1 MTDTIFA
8 LSSGPPPSGVAV
20 IRISGPLS
28 FDILRKLS
36 GSHRLPPER
45 QAMLRSIYRP
55 FDHQLLDK
63 ALVIIFAGPRS
74 FTGEDS
80 AEIHCHGSPSVV
92 AAVQQALASLGARP
106 AEAGEFTRR
115 AFETGRLDLT
125 QAEALSDLI
134 AAETEAQREQALSGA
149 GGALREKAERWREQ
163 LLTQMAL
170 IEAHLDF
177 ADESDVTHPPLRTE
191 GQPEAEREATRA
203 KGAAGGVSTLAEE
216 IQTAL
221 TAAPI
226 AERIRH
232 GLTIAI
238 VGPPN
243 AGKSS
248 LLNALARR
256 DVAIVTPHAGTT
268 RDILE
273 VHLDLAGRPAVLLD
287 TAGLRDTTDPIEA
300 EGIARARARAAKA
313 DLVLDLSPTG
323 NIANKIDETQTTPGW
338 HEGKLH
344 LSAKTGAG
352 LPALENWLADWATTQ
367 IPKGEPPLVT
377 TARQQSLLT
386 ETLISLH
393 EAEQQQDPV
402 LVAESLR
409 AAAHSLGRLTG
420 QIDPEAVLG
429 AIFSRF
435 CIGK

>member
-1 MTDTIFA
+1 MQNTIFA

-20 IRISGPLS
+20 IRISGAES
-28 FDILRKLS
+28 FGIVRRLTDKME
-36 GSHRLPPER
+36 LPPAR
-45 QAMLRSIYRP
+45 QAMLRSIFRP
-55 FDHQLLDK
+55 EGGQLLDK
-63 ALVIIFAGPRS
+63 ALVIIFPGPRS

-92 AAVQQALASLGARP
+92 AAVQQALASVGARP
-106 AEAGEFTRR
+106 AEPGEFTRR

-134 AAETEAQREQALSGA
+134 AAETESQREQALSGA
-149 GGALREKAERWREQ
+149 GGRLRDLANGWRGE
-163 LLTQMAL
+163 LLNLMAF

-177 ADESDVTHPPLRTE
+177 ADEGDVADDGSIPARS
-191 GQPEAEREATRA
+191 GIR
-203 KGAAGGVSTLAEE
+203 TLADE
-216 IQTAL
+216 IEAAL
-221 TAAPI
+221 ATAPI
-226 AERIRH
+226 AERVRH

-287 TAGLRDTTDPIEA
+287 TAGLRETADPIEA
-300 EGIARARARAAKA
+300 EGIARARARAKAA
-313 DLVLDLSPTG
+313 DLILDLGENG
-323 NIANKIDETQTTPGW
+323 NILNKIDESGEAPGW
-338 HEGKLH
+338 HGGKLH
-344 LSAKTGAG
+344 ISASTGAG
-352 LPALENWLADWATTQ
+352 LPELESWLANWAGEQ

-377 TARQQSLLT
+377 TARQKSLLT
-386 ETLISLH
+386 ETLARLQ
-393 EAEQQQDPV
+393 EAEAQTDPV
-402 LVAESLR
+402 LAAESLR
-409 AAAHSLGRLTG
+409 SAAHALGRLTG